1 MITEYLRMIFRSVYS
16 IRHNAAPKKKA
27 HIRKMTVGNIKSALH
42 VCSLLY
48 PGDSWA
54 LFSSSPFTLIP
65 DELAKFLGTGFSMEM
80 LLMYN
85 YLLNIG
91 W

>member
-1 MITEYLRMIFRSVYS
+1 MIFRSVYS

-27 HIRKMTVGNIKSALH
+27 HIRKTTVGNIKSALH

-54 LFSSSPFTLIP
+54 LFSDSPLMLIP
-65 DELAKFLGTGFSMEM
+65 DELADKFLWDRVLHGNASGVQ
-80 LLMYN
+80 LVIY
-85 YLLNIG
+85 
-91 W
+91 